1 MAEEKLKKSQL
12 KELEEKQKVLA
23 EEANVAR
30 KEKKERIGFSEEQ
43 KNRGRERKNAR
54 INKMENSPATR
65 NLTMTTNTSYQLACL
80 LAVVLIS

>member
-1 MAEEKLKKSQL
+1 LVLL
-12 KELEEKQKVLA
+12 KERKAEKEE
-23 EEANVAR
+23 ERIGAR